1 MKERCDTMN
10 GYEKE
15 FKEAIDIINKRGFI
29 KLNGRPDYN
38 PELYKYN
45 FTINTFVK
53 SDTKELMKL
62 FNKVYINSYD
72 VSFSFEKVVSGL
84 KVIDKYQ
91 LKNYFKYAETIKNNI
106 PAMEDI
112 QVQINDHV
120 NENESLKKPLKIP
133 SVWLYPKI
141 LQALINSDIFTDGKG
156 FYKYSDN
163 WFTKIPTKR
172 ILDYINPEYLEETI
186 YHETL
191 SYNNIIQNG
200 NVLKDLINI
209 NDLANQLVK
218 YNNAQKI
225 ISDCENDYNYVMSI
239 INEFN

>member
-1 MKERCDTMN
+1 MN

-15 FKEAIDIINKRGFI
+15 YQEAISIINKRGFI
-29 KLNGRPDYN
+29 KIKQSMNYN
-38 PELYKYN
+38 PILYKYN
-45 FTINTFVK
+45 FNINTFVK
-53 SDTKELMKL
+53 SDTHELMKL
-62 FNKVYINSYD
+62 FNKVYLNSYD
-72 VSFSFEKVVSGL
+72 VNYGIEEIISGL

-91 LKNYFKYAETIKNNI
+91 LENYFKYAETIKNNI
-106 PAMEDI
+106 PGIEDI
-112 QVQINDHV
+112 QVKINDHV

-133 SVWLYPKI
+133 NVWQYPSI

-156 FYKYSDN
+156 FYKYNDN
-163 WFTKIPTKR
+163 WFTQIPTKR
-172 ILDYINPEYLEETI
+172 ILDYIKPEYLEETI

-209 NDLANQLVK
+209 NDLAIQLDK

-239 INEFN
+239 INEFS